1 MNKQQLVENIFD
13 FLNSLDTILG
23 NIEQLQ
29 IYLLDSR
36 PDIGPSDDVQEL
48 FTMMANLQDKVTSK
62 WKEIEDELE

>member
-13 FLNSLDTILG
+13 FLNSLDSILG